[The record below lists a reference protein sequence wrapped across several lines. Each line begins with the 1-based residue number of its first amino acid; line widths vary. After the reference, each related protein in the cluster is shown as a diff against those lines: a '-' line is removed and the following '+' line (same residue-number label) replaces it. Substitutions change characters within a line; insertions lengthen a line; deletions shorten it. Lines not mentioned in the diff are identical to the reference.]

1 MARKYFTRAD
11 IQEILSQNDLKA
23 PVTYGDREQEL
34 NMDSGNAI
42 VYTLVTPKKQNYA
55 DDVLHMLRYQV
66 QVVHF
71 HKRKLDSIADLM
83 RKEFNVVPTLFGSA
97 QINTDWIA
105 DYYHVYIFTD
115 GKW

>member
-1 MARKYFTRAD
+1 MGKRYFTRLD
-11 IQEILSQNDLKA
+11 IQNILSQNQLHA
-23 PVTYGDREQEL
+23 PVTYGDREQEI

-42 VYTLVTPKKQNYA
+42 VYTLVTPRKQSYS
-55 DDVLHMLRYQV
+55 DDMLHMIRYQV

-71 HKRKLDSIADLM
+71 HKKKLDSIADLM
-83 RKEFNVVPTLFGSA
+83 RKEFNVVPTLFGAA

-105 DYYHVYIFTD
+105 DYYHLHIFTD

>member
-1 MARKYFTRAD
+1 MVKRYFTRLD
-11 IQEILSQNDLKA
+11 IQNILSQNELNA

-42 VYTLVTPKKQNYA
+42 VYNLTTPKKQTRA
-55 DDVLHMLRYQV
+55 DDVIHMLRYQV

-71 HKRKLDSIADLM
+71 HKKKMDSIAGLM
-83 RKEFNVVPTLFGSA
+83 RKEFNVTPTLFGAA

-115 GKW
+115 WKW